1 MSLPKPAG
9 GYLKVAHR
17 GASALAPENSLAALD
32 AALAAEVD
40 MIELDVLAVDGGLRL
55 AHSAAQV
62 QPDSPVLE
70 EALRLFARQAPP
82 RIWLDLDVKTPGDEE
97 GIVWAVAPYGLL
109 ERTLVTS
116 FHPQVFGRP
125 SGSNRNHRASRTRTT
140 ATASASD
147 ARFASSSRRGFACSA
162 RRFLPASAA
171 CSPAPV
177 RMPPCSITCS

>member
-1 MSLPKPAG
+1 M
-9 GYLKVAHR
+9 V
-17 GASALAPENSLAALD
+17 
-32 AALAAEVD
+32 
-40 MIELDVLAVDGGLRL
+40 ELDVLAVDGGLRL

-62 QPDSPVLE
+62 QPDSPALE

-82 RIWLDLDVKTPGDEE
+82 RIWLDLDVKTPGHEE
-97 GIVWAVAPYGLL
+97 GIVRGVAAHGLL

-116 FHPQVFGRP
+116 FHPQVLREAKRLEPRIATGL
-125 SGSNRNHRASRTRTT
+125 AYRTT

-147 ARFASSSRRGFACSA
+147 ARSASSSRRGFACSA

-177 RMPPCSITCS
+177 RMPPCSITRS